1 MIMNDNDD
9 LISRQALKQAMYS
22 AAFELDS
29 DMQKWDGGCWIRYR
43 LFEKI
48 IDIMPPVQP
57 QQKTA
62 TFYVDS
68 EGYERCSAC
77 NEHESGMR
85 YFNFCPNCGAKME
98 SEDRNEDSKM

>member
-1 MIMNDNDD
+1 MDD
-9 LISRQALKQAMYS
+9 LISRQEVLEALEK
-22 AAFELDS
+22 
-29 DMQKWDGGCWIRYR
+29 
-43 LFEKI
+43 FEKQCWEEMCFRPLMSDARVI
-48 IDIMPPVQP
+48 IKSLPSASPE
-57 QQKTA
+57 QKTA

-98 SEDRNEDSKM
+98 SDNNDS